1 MDEEKTT
8 ETVSVE
14 INKKILAVLNEVF
27 VDNGFSIDGAIEKA
41 LIYYLKDYSRET
53 RDWFVHGVI
62 S

>member
-41 LIYYLKDYSRET
+41 LIYYPYS
-53 RDWFVHGVI
+53 
-62 S
+62 